1 MDGQYGIEETKDLIA
16 FAEKIIDSLAAHK
29 ADDGTIDGS
38 EIASTLVTT
47 APAAISAMVGAGDIS
62 KELKDLS
69 DEERSAL
76 IAQALPVLQKLVGM
90 FVKLDAA

>member
-29 ADDGTIDGS
+29 IDGS